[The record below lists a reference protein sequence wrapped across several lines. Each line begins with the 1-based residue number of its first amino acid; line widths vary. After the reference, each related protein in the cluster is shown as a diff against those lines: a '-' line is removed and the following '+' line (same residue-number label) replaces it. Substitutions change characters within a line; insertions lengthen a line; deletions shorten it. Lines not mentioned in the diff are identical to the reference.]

1 MNMMPPDYRL
11 FTCSDCNGSG
21 VVGRSIW
28 VYEHGCA
35 FGHSDTEEYP
45 CPECHGEG
53 VVEVEAAPIEME
65 DLDR

>member
-1 MNMMPPDYRL
+1 MTDYRL
-11 FTCSDCNGSG
+11 FTCSHCNGSG
-21 VVGRSIW
+21 AIGKRVT
-28 VYEHGCA
+28 VYEHGCG
-35 FGHSDTEEYP
+35 FPHDDTHEEP

>member
-1 MNMMPPDYRL
+1 MTDYRL
-11 FTCSDCNGSG
+11 FTCSECSGSG
-21 VVGRSIW
+21 VIGTRVW
-28 VYEHGCA
+28 VHEHGCG
-35 FGHSDTEEYP
+35 FGHWDTDEAE